1 MRLSFS
7 NPPHTVLMLCTLL
20 RKEGL
25 VRGEMQLTEAAL
37 RQVEPLLQ
45 PQPQTVLPHLLAMQV
60 KEGGTVFFRESCFK
74 QSGDKQRKSNPT
86 HYRNPRKYFAIW
98 EATEIEQPD
107 GRFASYELVSC
118 KCVDTYVRLKG
129 NQNQICWKW
138 RKVGPSLHG
147 PAIAP
152 EYLV

>member
-1 MRLSFS
+1 MR
-7 NPPHTVLMLCTLL
+7 
-20 RKEGL
+20 KDGL
-25 VRGEMQLTEAAL
+25 VRAACRGCVLTDRSCAPA
-37 RQVEPLLQ
+37 PYT
-45 PQPQTVLPHLLAMQV
+45 QTSHLLAVQV

-86 HYRNPRKYFAIW
+86 HYRNPRKYFAVW

-138 RKVGPSLHG
+138 RKVGG
-147 PAIAP
+147 FPAHARRC
-152 EYLV
+152 V